1 MPDPQVI
8 DAEAQEADARAEDHG
23 AEAATSTPA
32 REVQRDIPVLRL
44 VETVRAPQTADP
56 FDDLQPMLDLRFP
69 EAPVDAES
77 VAGDERMVAPA
88 QHDRPSA
95 VALPDQTAT
104 ALSLEAPESEPTAPD
119 EETSEI
125 LAETVEDTPLAAV
138 ETGEDPAGADG
149 IVELVAQDLDPAVDP
164 DHSEPASPAEGDA
177 LASAGDRHAPEW
189 DAAQQIASEADATAQ
204 ALENLKHLIAHR
216 MPGIEPDASASP
228 PDDEDRVQPPPI
240 QAFSAPP
247 SAELAGD
254 AEHDLHLEPVALAV
268 ITGEAHHTRRSPA
281 WPGFLAG
288 FMASWAIGAALYAY
302 LVFA

>member
-104 ALSLEAPESEPTAPD
+104 ALSLEAPGSEPAALD

-149 IVELVAQDLDPAVDP
+149 IVELFAQDLDPAVDP
-164 DHSEPASPAEGDA
+164 EPAPPAEGDA
-177 LASAGDRHAPEW
+177 LTGADDRRAPEW

-247 SAELAGD
+247 SPASTDD
-254 AEHDLHLEPVALAV
+254 AEHDAHLEPIELAV
-268 ITGEAHHTRRSPA
+268 IAGEAHHTRRSPA